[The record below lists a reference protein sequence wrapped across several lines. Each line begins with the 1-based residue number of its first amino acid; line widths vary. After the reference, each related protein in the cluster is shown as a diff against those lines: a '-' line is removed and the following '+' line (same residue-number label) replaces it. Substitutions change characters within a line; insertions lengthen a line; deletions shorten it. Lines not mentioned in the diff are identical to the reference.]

1 MIFLKD
7 KGFKEKLKFLTQPTR
22 QQSAGNSEAL
32 ATGTSLAKGSPK
44 QPSPQGLSALSL
56 HNGMF
61 RSFTCVLYSSQ
72 FVPVWFNLHL

>member
-1 MIFLKD
+1 MLFLKD
-7 KGFKEKLKFLTQPTR
+7 KGYKEKLNLLTQPIR

-32 ATGTSLAKGSPK
+32 ASGTSLAKGSSK

-61 RSFTCVLYSSQ
+61 RSFTCTLYSSQ